1 MKRHEA
7 FCTELDVALDAYCNW
22 SSTAVSEFPLVVAD
36 NNKVTS
42 FIEANIL
49 CNSGRNL
56 TSIT

>member
-7 FCTELDVALDAYCNW
+7 FCTELDVALDACCNW
-22 SSTAVSEFPLVVAD
+22 LSTAGSAFPLVVVD
-36 NNKVTS
+36 YTKVTS

-49 CNSGRNL
+49 CYPGRNL